1 MKAHLDHYRIF
12 CIAAS
17 EHSFSRAAQRL
28 YISQS
33 AVSQCMSQLENDL
46 QTQLFA
52 RSRRGV
58 SLTKAGELLYQ
69 KAKAALS
76 MIEQGERQLD
86 QLLRCEEGSLHI
98 AAGDTITS
106 RYLLPYLEQFHL
118 LYPKI
123 RIEMANSYSA
133 DMIRHV
139 KQGKADLAF
148 INLPYAD
155 EEVIIEECLCIH
167 DIFVAGAR
175 FEASPSYSLAQIAQL
190 PLILLEKNSISR
202 RCIDAHFAKRSI
214 VLQPQIEIAAHELLL
229 QLAAIHLGVSCVI
242 KEFSAPE
249 LDNGIVQELV
259 LDAPLP
265 PRAIGCAY
273 LRTIPLSPSAAAFLS
288 LLHDNSGNVTGRTID
303 HCLQ

>member
-17 EHSFSRAAQRL
+17 ERSFSRAAGQL

-33 AVSQCMSQLENDL
+33 AVSQCISQLESDL
-46 QTQLFA
+46 QTQLFV

-58 SLTKAGELLYQ
+58 YLTKAGEMLYQ
-69 KAKAALS
+69 KVKNALS

-86 QLLRCEEGSLHI
+86 QLLRFEEGSLHI

-106 RYLLPYLEQFHL
+106 RYLLPYLEQFHIQ
-118 LYPKI
+118 YPKI
-123 RIEMANSYSA
+123 RIEMANSYSS
-133 DMIRHV
+133 DMIRRI

-155 EEVIIEECLCIH
+155 DELIIRECLPIH

-175 FEASPSYSLAQIAQL
+175 FEARSSYSPAQIAAL
-190 PLILLEKNSISR
+190 PLILLEKNSTSR
-202 RCIDAHFAKRSI
+202 RSIDAYFARHHI
-214 VLQPQIEIAAHELLL
+214 ALQPQIEIAAHELLL
-229 QLAAIHLGVSCVI
+229 QFASIHLGVSCVI
-242 KEFSAPE
+242 KEFSIPE
-249 LDNGIVQELV
+249 LNSGIVRELT

-265 PRAIGCAY
+265 VRGIGCAY
-273 LRTIPLSPSAAAFLS
+273 LRSAPLSPSAAAFLA
-288 LLHDNSGNVTGRTID
+288 LLDADENKALRIPD
-303 HCLQ
+303 LCLQ